1 MAERRGRYSLRKR
14 AAALLFCLV
23 LPLAGAPRAGVYVT
37 ETSGIRWNDVGGIRW
52 NDVGGIRWNDVG
64 GLRWNDVGGIRW
76 NDVGGL
82 LFTDASG
89 IRWNDVG
96 GIRWNDVGGLAFN
109 DALASGERSIDLEML
124 NILSTL
130 PDTSTVNVIITYR
143 SYPCAADL
151 MKLNML
157 GIPGGTIFRRL
168 PMVVV

>member
-14 AAALLFCLV
+14 AAGLLFCLV
-23 LPLAGAPRAGVYVT
+23 VPLAGAPRAGGYVT
-37 ETSGIRWNDVGGIRW
+37 ESSGIRWNDVGGIRW

-96 GIRWNDVGGLAFN
+96 GIRWNDVGGIDFPG
-109 DALASGERSIDLEML
+109 ALTTGQTRVRFEPLNAPSGP
-124 NILSTL
+124 
-130 PDTSTVNVIITYR
+130 PDTSSIHLHV
-143 SYPCAADL
+143 SDPAPPPACDL
-151 MKLNML
+151 SNLMS
-157 GIPGGTIFRRL
+157 
-168 PMVVV
+168 